1 MNIYFCHVFRQRS
14 SLLWRTRKL
23 VVEEDDILCY
33 KSPNRN
39 FLVYD
44 ETPNVFLGLHLT
56 QMSDIT
62 HYMNA
67 EVSFA
72 SAHLMASWVGP
83 GSLKVWNVKWK
94 CLSLSFFHL
103 LLLLFSMKGFSYGSK
118 SMLAVLSTR
127 MIRLHQQ
134 TFWHLLRPFYPT
146 VLYCREHKIINT
158 SFWIKLQGDF

>member
-1 MNIYFCHVFRQRS
+1 MNIYFCHLFRQLS

-44 ETPNVFLGLHLT
+44 ETPNVFLGLHF
-56 QMSDIT
+56 IT

-72 SAHLMASWVGP
+72 SSHLMASWVGP
-83 GSLKVWNVKWK
+83 GSLKVWK
-94 CLSLSFFHL
+94 CLSLSFF
-103 LLLLFSMKGFSYGSK
+103 LLLFFLFSKKGFPCGSK
-118 SMLAVLSTR
+118 SMLAVLSTS
-127 MIRLHQQ
+127 MTRLHQQ
-134 TFWHLLRPFYPT
+134 TFRPFYPT
-146 VLYCREHKIINT
+146 VLYCREHKIINI
-158 SFWIKLQGDF
+158 SFWKKLQGDFKWMSEGMRFIQS

>member
-1 MNIYFCHVFRQRS
+1 MYTYFCQMFRQLS

-83 GSLKVWNVKWK
+83 GSLKVWK
-94 CLSLSFFHL
+94 CLSLSFF
-103 LLLLFSMKGFSYGSK
+103 LLLFFLFSKKGFLCGSNI
-118 SMLAVLSTR
+118 MLAVLSTR
-127 MIRLHQQ
+127 MRRLQKQ
-134 TFWHLLRPFYPT
+134 IFWQLLPPFYAT
-146 VLYCREHKIINT
+146 VLYCNEH
-158 SFWIKLQGDF
+158 